1 MKTKKLF
8 SLLTIIL
15 AGTIFFSSCEKEDA
29 NLFNE
34 TDLALAEDEA
44 LSETLFDDV
53 IAAVDDAVQS
63 VDDMIFGGGLKS
75 MIVSEG
81 CPLVT
86 VDHPDE
92 VYWPKVITIDYGTG
106 CEGFYGQTRSG
117 MIKVTI
123 NGRYREEGSVKTI
136 ELIEYVINGIA
147 VEGTKTIQNLGLNEN
162 NNLVFSTS
170 LTGGKITT
178 PNGIVLYRE
187 FTREREWVAGANTPN
202 HFDDVY
208 FITGSTTGTNYLGE
222 AYTRTITSPLE
233 WSASCKFIKSGII
246 TSEVEEKETIT
257 LDYGDGACDNEAVVS
272 RGEKSKTILLKYKHR
287 LVRP

>member
-1 MKTKKLF
+1 M
-8 SLLTIIL
+8 IML
-15 AGTIFFSSCEKEDA
+15 AGTIFLSSCQKENE
-29 NLFNE
+29 NLFSE

-53 IAAVDDAVQS
+53 MASVDDAVKS

-75 MIVSEG
+75 AIVSNG

-123 NGRYREEGSVKTI
+123 NGRYRIPGSVKTV
-136 ELIEYVINGIA
+136 ELIQYVINGIS
-147 VEGTKTIQNLGLNEN
+147 VEGTKTIENLGLNEN
-162 NNLVFSTS
+162 NNLEFSVFLS
-170 LTGGKITT
+170 GGKITT
-178 PNGIVLYRE
+178 PNGIVLNRE
-187 FTREREWVAGANTPN
+187 FTRLREWVAGADTPN

-208 FITGSTTGTNYLGE
+208 FISGATTGTNFLGD
-222 AYTRTITSPLE
+222 AFTRTITNPLE
-233 WSASCKFIKSGII
+233 WAASCKFIKSGTIV
-246 TSEVEEKETIT
+246 SEVEGKTTIT
-257 LDYGDGACDNEAVVS
+257 IDYGDGTCDNEATVS
-272 RGEKSKTILLKYKHR
+272 KDGKTKTILLKYRHR
-287 LVRP
+287 TVKP

>member
-1 MKTKKLF
+1 M
-8 SLLTIIL
+8 L
-15 AGTIFFSSCEKEDA
+15 AGAVFFSSCQKENED
-29 NLFNE
+29 LFSE

-53 IAAVDDAVQS
+53 MASVDDAVKS

-75 MIVSEG
+75 AIVSDG

-123 NGRYREEGSVKTI
+123 NGRYRIPGSVKTV
-136 ELIEYVINGIA
+136 ELIQYVINGIS
-147 VEGTKTIQNLGLNEN
+147 VEGTKTIENLGLNEN
-162 NNLVFSTS
+162 NNLEFSIILS
-170 LTGGKITT
+170 GGKITT
-178 PNGIVLYRE
+178 PNGIVLNRE
-187 FTREREWVAGANTPN
+187 FTRLREWVAGADTPN

-208 FITGSTTGTNYLGE
+208 FISGTTTGTNFLGD
-222 AYTRTITSPLE
+222 AFTRTITNPLE
-233 WSASCKFIKSGII
+233 WAASCKFIKSGTIV
-246 TSEVEEKETIT
+246 SEVEGKTAITI
-257 LDYGDGACDNEAVVS
+257 DYGNGACDNEATVS
-272 RGEKSKTILLKYKHR
+272 KDGKTKTILLKYRHR
-287 LVRP
+287 TVKP